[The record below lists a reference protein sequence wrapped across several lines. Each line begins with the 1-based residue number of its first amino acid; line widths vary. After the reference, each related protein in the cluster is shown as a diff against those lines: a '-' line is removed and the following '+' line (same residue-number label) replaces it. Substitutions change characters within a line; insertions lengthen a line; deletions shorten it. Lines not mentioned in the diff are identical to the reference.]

1 MKNTVLL
8 VDDDRNLLMGLK
20 RTLRKKPYDI
30 VMATSAREGL
40 QILAGMPIDV
50 VVSDEKMPEMS
61 GTDFLTKVRV
71 LYPDTTRIMLTG
83 EATLDAAMRAIN
95 EGEIFRFLRK
105 PCSLADLAVAI
116 AQALEH
122 KQQMVE
128 HRRLLRQ
135 ARSQGDKAQEIEEEN
150 PGIAAI
156 ERDATGAIVI
166 EEMSSDFESF
176 VEEFN
181 ARADRPDTGGTARPL
196 PGDRAR
202 AERRSAG
209 R

>member
-20 RTLRKKPYDI
+20 RTLRKKPYDVI
-30 VMATSAREGL
+30 TAGSAREGL
-40 QILAGMPIDV
+40 QLLAGMPVDV

-61 GTDFLTKVRV
+61 GAEFLIKVRV

-95 EGEIFRFLRK
+95 DGEIFRFLRK
-105 PCSLADLAVAI
+105 PCSPADLAVAI

-122 KQQMVE
+122 TQQMAE
-128 HRRLLRQ
+128 HRRLLRR
-135 ARSQGDKAQEIEEEN
+135 ARSGESDLQKVEEEN

-156 ERDATGAIVI
+156 KRDATGAIVI
-166 EEMSSDFESF
+166 EEMPSDFESF
-176 VEEFN
+176 TKEFN
-181 ARADRPDTGGTARPL
+181 ARGAGGAD
-196 PGDRAR
+196 
-202 AERRSAG
+202 
-209 R
+209 

>member
-40 QILAGMPIDV
+40 QVLAGMPVDV

-61 GTDFLTKVRV
+61 GTEFLTRVRV

-116 AQALEH
+116 AQAIEH
-122 KQQMVE
+122 KQQMAE

-135 ARSQGDKAQEIEEEN
+135 ARSQGEKVKKLEEDN
-150 PGIAAI
+150 PGIATI
-156 ERDATGAIVI
+156 PQTRDATGAIVI
-166 EEMSSDFESF
+166 EEMSPDFESF
-176 VEEFN
+176 MAEFN
-181 ARADRPDTGGTARPL
+181 ARAHRPDAGGTA
-196 PGDRAR
+196 
-202 AERRSAG
+202 
-209 R
+209 